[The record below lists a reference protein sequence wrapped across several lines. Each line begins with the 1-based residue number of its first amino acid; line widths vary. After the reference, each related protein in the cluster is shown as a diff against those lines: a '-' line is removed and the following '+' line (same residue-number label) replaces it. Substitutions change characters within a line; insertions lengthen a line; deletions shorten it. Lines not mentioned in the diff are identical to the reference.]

1 MPQDPKLERVPTFLE
16 TLIQSLLP
24 NMADPVAMEDNARLL
39 QQGGSGNTPE
49 RMKKILTVAGRG
61 VADAAFGAAKSQVP
75 ESPEDIALQFG
86 PLGPAVG
93 KAIGIVHPTLI
104 RPLVERLKGKVA
116 QEFPSA
122 TTRHVIERAINDN
135 PRVASHLS
143 SISSMGPREVQ
154 QGYDGLYTNM
164 WRSLVGDSDATMMK
178 NMGDPT
184 HGAHQYMQNY
194 LAGEFPNWNGGRI
207 ELAPQ
212 IVDPER
218 LADVMRHEMNH
229 AAQDVSGKL
238 APIMEWSDDI
248 DYWTRPE
255 EIGSRISEQRGRV
268 LRQNREWGGKPVTF
282 DYKGELERQ
291 LQMLEQRYAL
301 NPAKF
306 PDMNSVLMFMNE
318 DMKKRGY
325 RIVTESPKISV
336 GSGSISPQRKFK
348 IERIVLD
355 KP

>member
-93 KAIGIVHPTLI
+93 KAIGIVHPTFI

-135 PRVASHLS
+135 PRVASHLTR
-143 SISSMGPREVQ
+143 ISPIDPREGQ
-154 QGYDGLYTNM
+154 QGYDGLYYDM
-164 WRSLVGDSDATMMK
+164 WRSGDSDASMVK
-178 NMGDPT
+178 NMGDP
-184 HGAHQYMQNY
+184 AHPSHAAMQSY
-194 LAGEFPNWNGGRI
+194 LAGGSPNWWGGRI

-212 IVDPER
+212 VVDPER

-229 AAQDVSGKL
+229 AAQDVAGQLPAIK
-238 APIMEWSDDI
+238 EWSEDI
-248 DYWTRPE
+248 DYWTRPQ

-268 LRQNREWGGKPVTF
+268 LRQNREWGGKPATF

-291 LQMLEQRYAL
+291 LQMLEQRYTL
-301 NPAKF
+301 DPTKF

-325 RIVTESPKISV
+325 RIVTESPKISI